1 MDPDLASTFES
12 AADVL
17 KALDQRF
24 HDYNRVQTAKLKYRN
39 LEQGNTTYDNF
50 RVKFNTYAI
59 TGKIARFCW
68 FEDLCEK
75 IAPHLKRGIRTEKYR
90 MNNSY
95 TFLDEFLAIADR
107 EERNIRLEESFKPA
121 VAFAP
126 SERSRNILKKDSWRS
141 EAKSTYSVNST
152 VRSCSPFSAL

>member
-1 MDPDLASTFES
+1 MEDGYEAVHRGVLRQFSGTSQIKAYFRCTSEEAKIIILQYMDPDLASIFES

-39 LEQGNTTYDNF
+39 LEQGNMTYDYF

-59 TGKIARFCW
+59 TGKIARSRW

-75 IAPHLKRGIRTEKYR
+75 IAPHLKRDIRTEKYR

-107 EERNIRLEESFKPA
+107 EERNIRL
-121 VAFAP
+121 
-126 SERSRNILKKDSWRS
+126 
-141 EAKSTYSVNST
+141 
-152 VRSCSPFSAL
+152 